1 VPETSWLAAAVS
13 RFGSMMI
20 FRHFKEHDK
29 EISERGND
37 VGLER
42 SQIYG
47 TASNSKQPNVLV
59 SGDGANITLMRAE
72 LGLIS
77 ACRSI
82 AVADAQCTHG
92 VHAFFV
98 CVLLSSA
105 ALAPRLRKLV
115 RFLSVVIPSY
125 LRRRAAAKQQ
135 LCARIPCR
143 EPLCHWLSN
152 SILSQHL
159 YFPQKAGLA
168 CAAGLP
174 ASTKNGAF
182 VTPKPYFTAIVRVF
196 ACVCM
201 FTLFGCDVCNS
212 RCLSLARRTKG
223 ADSPSSC
230 HSISLIEDAAIP
242 SSFTADTLCLPT
254 QLVRFE
260 SKHSTYH
267 HHQQQQQHQHQQS
280 ASPDLLEEDHCLR
293 ALADVLE
300 ALYDGPLTPAMVMMM
315 CC

>member
-1 VPETSWLAAAVS
+1 LAWNEV
-13 RFGSMMI
+13 
-20 FRHFKEHDK
+20 KYTVLPQTP
-29 EISERGND
+29 NN
-37 VGLER
+37 
-42 SQIYG
+42 Q
-47 TASNSKQPNVLV
+47 NVLV
-59 SGDGANITLMRAE
+59 SGDGAHITLMRAE

-77 ACRSI
+77 ACRSD

-92 VHAFFV
+92 VYAFFV

-143 EPLCHWLSN
+143 EPLCPWLSN

-168 CAAGLP
+168 CAAGPP

-182 VTPKPYFTAIVRVF
+182 VTPKPYSTAIVRVF
-196 ACVCM
+196 ACVFM
-201 FTLFGCDVCNS
+201 LTLFGRDAVCGNS
-212 RCLSLARRTKG
+212 RHAYVLARRTKG

-242 SSFTADTLCLPT
+242 SSFMADTLCLPT

-260 SKHSTYH
+260 SKHSPYH
-267 HHQQQQQHQHQQS
+267 QHQQQQQQQQQS
-280 ASPDLLEEDHCLR
+280 ASPDLLEDDHCLR

-300 ALYDGPLTPAMVMMM
+300 ALYDGPLTPAVVMMM
-315 CC
+315 RC